1 MAKRLKR
8 RVVQICQAAHKLA
21 DAMLEIAGRAKRPDE
36 VRQLAHQVRQ
46 VAYSAPQMWPKAFRE
61 RGA

>member
-36 VRQLAHQVRQ
+36 VRQLAQVRQ

>member
-8 RVVQICQAAHKLA
+8 RVVQICQAAQKLA

-36 VRQLAHQVRQ
+36 VRQLAYLVRQ
-46 VAYSAPQMWPKAFRE
+46 VAYSAPQMWPTDSFA
-61 RGA
+61 